1 MQPPLTDME
10 ALFPG
15 FAEQRLRLP
24 DGTLLRVLQ
33 GGQGPAVVLLHGWPQ
48 TLAAWHRIAPVLAA
62 SGYRV
67 VVPDLPGY
75 GQSEPAAGADV
86 AQEPP
91 RRTIA
96 ACIDALMDSLGHA
109 RYAVVG
115 HDRGA
120 RAGYRL
126 ALDVPQRV
134 AGYASLTVVPTLD
147 IWDGIDGQRGLRG
160 PHWFFFT
167 QPPDLLERLLGSDP
181 GAYLDHMLG
190 QLAGGQGLLDARAVA
205 DYHAAI
211 ARSGRRSAMFAD
223 YGAGLGIDVEHER
236 ADRAAGRR
244 IACPVLY
251 CWPAGAD
258 GGDPLAAWRAWADDV
273 SGASVGGGHLMPERA
288 PDEVLRVLL
297 PFLQRCRFG

>member
-1 MQPPLTDME
+1 MSQSPSDME

-15 FAEQRLRLP
+15 FSEQRLRLP
-24 DGTLLRVLQ
+24 DGTLFRVLA

-48 TLAAWHRIAPVLAA
+48 TLAAWHRVAPALAA

-75 GQSEPAAGADV
+75 GRSEPGPDADV
-86 AQEPP
+86 AQEPS

-96 ACIDALMDSLGHA
+96 ACIHALMEALGHE

-126 ALDVPQRV
+126 ALDFPQSV

-147 IWDGIDGQRGLRG
+147 VWDGMDGNLGLRA

-167 QPPDLLERLLGSDP
+167 LPPDLLEKLLGPDP
-181 GAYLDHMLG
+181 GAYLDHVLAQM
-190 QLAGGQGLLDARAVA
+190 AGGPGLLDPRAMS
-205 DYHAAI
+205 DYHASI
-211 ARSGRRSAMFAD
+211 ARSGVRSAMFAD
-223 YGAGLGIDVEHER
+223 YRAALGIDLEHER

-251 CWPAGAD
+251 CWPAGAQ
-258 GGDPLAAWRAWADDV
+258 GDPLATWRGWADDV
-273 SGASVGGGHLMPERA
+273 SGGPVDGGHLVPERA
-288 PDEVLRVLL
+288 PDQVLRLLL
-297 PFLQRCRFG
+297 PFLDRCRFR